1 MSIIS
6 FNTLTPGTIG
16 IAPRIVQL
24 EVTDNLATLTTAG
37 YLNRQGNVLQGFAFY
52 PTDII
57 LTIYSYVVASNSGT
71 FGIFIPSVAG
81 NGTIT
86 LTEWTNPG
94 DVLLP
99 VVSGDIATFN
109 GTSGQIQDSGILA
122 TAVQLKAN
130 IKAAVTPNIG
140 AGGAGPISVAVTGM
154 TASSVI
160 SGAIATSS
168 NPVSIE
174 KMVAT
179 STGFNILFS
188 GDPGATCTVNY
199 VAFIVAQ

>member
-6 FNTLTPGTIG
+6 FNTLTPGLVG
-16 IAPRIVQL
+16 VAPRIVQL
-24 EVTDNLATLTTAG
+24 EVTDNLAALTTAG
-37 YLNRQGNVLQGFAFY
+37 YLNREGNVLQGFAFY

-57 LTIYSYVVASNSGT
+57 LAIYSYVPATNSGT
-71 FGIFIPSVAG
+71 FGIFTSAVAG

-86 LTEWTNPG
+86 LSAWVDSAN
-94 DVLLP
+94 VLLP

-130 IKAAVTPNIG
+130 IKAAVTANIG
-140 AGGAGPISVAVTGM
+140 GGGAGPISVAVAGM
-154 TASSVI
+154 TSASVI
-160 SGAIATSS
+160 VGSIATSS
-168 NPVSIE
+168 NSVSID

-199 VAFIVAQ
+199 VAFIAAQ